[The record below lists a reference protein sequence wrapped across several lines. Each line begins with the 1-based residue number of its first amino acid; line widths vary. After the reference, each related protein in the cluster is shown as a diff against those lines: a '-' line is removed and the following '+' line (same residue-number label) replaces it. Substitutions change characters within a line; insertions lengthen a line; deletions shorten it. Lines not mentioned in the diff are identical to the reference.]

1 MVINGAFSAIFHT
14 DGSLQMMN
22 GAWCTAAGKWQ
33 DASSRKLKEN
43 IQSLTVVEAKQALE
57 GLDPVR
63 FNYKADADDESLGFI
78 AEDVPELVASKDRKS
93 MSAMDVVAVLTKVVQ
108 EQQETIGILRK
119 EIDELKKENK

>member
-33 DASSRKLKEN
+33 DASSRELKEN
-43 IQSLTVVEAKQALE
+43 IQSLTVEEAEEALE
-57 GLDPVR
+57 GLQPVR
-63 FNYKADADDESLGFI
+63 FNYKTDKEDESLGFI

-93 MSAMDVVAVLTKVVQ
+93 MSSMDVVAVLTKVLQ
-108 EQQETIGILRK
+108 EQQK
-119 EIDELKKENK
+119 AIDDLQKQIEDLKKESK